1 MNLPGLVW
9 KCTSDA
15 LMSLGEPTMQSLVWH
30 VNNGAPVGPEE
41 FDIVKFEIA
50 LREMVGGGA
59 DIILSIVAD
68 SLAAELKIETP
79 FELELSAMGRIKQI
93 LNLDAKVE
101 G

>member
-30 VNNGAPVGPEE
+30 VNNGAPVGTEE
-41 FDIVKFEIA
+41 FNIVKFEIA

-68 SLAAELKIETP
+68 SQSCHVQAV
-79 FELELSAMGRIKQI
+79 SACRNTSGR
-93 LNLDAKVE
+93 
-101 G
+101 

>member
-30 VNNGAPVGPEE
+30 AHNGSPVAPEE

-50 LREMVGGGA
+50 LRDMVGGGA

-79 FELELSAMGRIKQI
+79 FEPKLSAMGRIKQI

>member
-50 LREMVGGGA
+50 LREMVGGGRRYNP
-59 DIILSIVAD
+59 LYR
-68 SLAAELKIETP
+68 
-79 FELELSAMGRIKQI
+79 GRQPGCR
-93 LNLDAKVE
+93 A
-101 G
+101 